1 MRIDANS
8 ATWLVIEAYVEQR
21 LAEHRKRLESIINW
35 DETQAIRAQMR
46 ELRLLLAE
54 AQPADAQ
61 YVALDIQQ
69 EIQQ

>member
-21 LAEHRKRLESIINW
+21 LAEHRKRLESSITW
-35 DETQAIRAQMR
+35 DETQATRAQMR

>member
-21 LAEHRKRLESIINW
+21 LAEHRKRLESSINW
-35 DETQAIRAQMR
+35 DETQATRAQMR